1 MTKKLIQLECTLIP
15 FLTTSNSISKSF
27 SNLII
32 VIELTSKTNKSQ
44 DVESQLLHDKQ
55 ENEAVGKPNCSTSS
69 GNAISHNTTTS
80 NEPNKSLRMKRN
92 EEKNSLPSNGRENGE
107 FTQENLMRQKI
118 EFQYIIALVS
128 QFPELTYI
136 VVVIS
141 VLNQC
146 NTTFIFEL
154 GIKLCFVVKDL

>member
-1 MTKKLIQLECTLIP
+1 MSLLKLGRTKIVLKQQRATEIKETKKPQVYDKKINLVGVYLNTIP

-55 ENEAVGKPNCSTSS
+55 ENEAVGKANCSTSS

-107 FTQENLMRQKI
+107 FTQENLMR
-118 EFQYIIALVS
+118 
-128 QFPELTYI
+128 
-136 VVVIS
+136 
-141 VLNQC
+141 
-146 NTTFIFEL
+146 
-154 GIKLCFVVKDL
+154 